1 MDYTKSIMSS
11 MQQERPLFTETW
23 GVIVGALRK
32 RVGEIKRDYGVEAQS
47 LELIEQPQRT
57 VVVGANGKPVVQA
70 SISLKGDSINI
81 IAPRDTGLGR
91 INESDSIQVEFQD
104 GLTMYVHDD
113 QGFFDPKEA
122 AEIILNP
129 LPLLSQEAPSTE

>member
-1 MDYTKSIMSS
+1 M
-11 MQQERPLFTETW
+11 
-23 GVIVGALRK
+23 GALRK